1 MNRSRAGRD
10 EDGTLLVV
18 AGVIAAI
25 VAVQLVLGTLVVAA
39 QSWADGLQDEGT
51 LLPGTVVAG
60 ADVGGMHVDEARA
73 AVEEA
78 LAERL
83 REPITV
89 DAGQRR
95 WQVTPHELGAR
106 PRSNEAVETA
116 LAEASSAG
124 PLSLAQAR
132 WLGGELEV
140 EAPLTV
146 DEDQVADV
154 VSELAADLDRPVRNA
169 SLAWSDGEV
178 ELVEHRHGQ
187 GLYQAQLTRDLVDA
201 VQEGERE
208 VDAEVMHREAS
219 VLTEDVQPLVEP
231 AQRLAER
238 ALSHEVRVVADSAR
252 WQVSPRDV
260 GAEPQLDQVVT
271 AELDEAVDLAAQTP
285 GSRRAAPLAI
295 PDEELR
301 AQVERFAAEVDVPA
315 RDAQLDW
322 SSGWLEF
329 EEHRTGQALDRDA
342 AVDALDRALRGAD
355 RTVELAVRPVQPDTT
370 LDDYHNV
377 LFLRQGER
385 RLYHYVDG
393 NRVADWPVTVGAG
406 GSPTPAGV
414 FHVGAKRRRPTWH
427 NPDPDGWGSDMPEVI
442 EPGRTNPLGL
452 RALNWHK
459 GGRDTLIRF
468 HGTAAESTIGTAGSQ
483 GCVRL
488 TNDDVLELFGRVP
501 SGTTIVSARV
511 G

>member
-1 MNRSRAGRD
+1 MSRRRNREGGA
-10 EDGTLLVV
+10 LVV
-18 AGVIAAI
+18 ITGVIAAI
-25 VAVQLVLGTLVVAA
+25 VVVQLVLAGLVVAA
-39 QSWADGLQDEGT
+39 DSWADGLHRDDT

-78 LAERL
+78 VGESL

-89 DAGQRR
+89 DAGEQR
-95 WQVTPHELGAR
+95 WQVTPAELGAQ
-106 PRSNEAVETA
+106 PRSNDAVEAA
-116 LAEASSAG
+116 LAEASSKG
-124 PLSLAQAR
+124 PLSLARVR

-146 DEDQVADV
+146 DEDQVAATVRELSADV
-154 VSELAADLDRPVRNA
+154 NRKVRDA
-169 SLAWSDGEV
+169 TLTWSDGGV

-187 GLYQAQLTRDLVDA
+187 ELYQPQLTRDLVEA
-201 VQEGERE
+201 VHEGERE
-208 VDAEVMHREAS
+208 VDAEVLQREAT
-219 VLTEDVQPLVEP
+219 VRTEDVQPLVEP

-238 ALSHEVRVVADSAR
+238 ALSHEVRVVADGAR
-252 WQVSPRDV
+252 WQLTPRDV
-260 GAEPQLDQVVT
+260 GAQPRLDELVA
-271 AELDEAVDLAAQTP
+271 AELDEGRDLAAETP
-285 GSRRAAPLAI
+285 GSQPAAPLAI
-295 PDEELR
+295 PGEELA
-301 AQVERFAAEVDVPA
+301 AQVERFAAEVNVPA

-329 EEHRTGQALDRDA
+329 EEHRTGEAVDREAAIDALEQALH
-342 AVDALDRALRGAD
+342 GAD
-355 RTVELAVRPVQPDTT
+355 DRVELAMRPVQPDTT
-370 LDDYHNV
+370 LDDYDNV

-385 RLYHYVDG
+385 RLYHYVNG

-406 GSPTPAGV
+406 GSPTPAGI
-414 FHVGAKRRRPTWH
+414 FHVGAKRHRPTWH

-488 TNDDVLELFGRVP
+488 TNDDVLELFERVP